1 MELEIYLKYKA
12 RTRAEILRKD
22 DCELSS
28 DDELCY
34 NLDFWK
40 KNKNNLKCA
49 IKDEMKAYH
58 WMNILDPVVD
68 ECVIDLTRLEF
79 VTVGQSYDVF
89 TNTVECRLVL
99 KLELWDGSTFEDICI
114 HKKRMKWNIIER
126 LDDYNGFIRLK
137 DGYCSFLTD
146 DEMVY
151 SIPITRVN
159 FDDLDVQF
167 KLRK

>member
-1 MELEIYLKYKA
+1 MELEIYLKYVG

-22 DCELSS
+22 DGELSS

-40 KNKNNLKCA
+40 KNKNNLKCS

-79 VTVGQSYDVF
+79 VTVGQSYDMF
-89 TNTVECRLVL
+89 TNTVTCRLVL
-99 KLELWDGSTFEDICI
+99 KLELWDGATVDDICI
-114 HKKRMKWNIIER
+114 HKKRMKWNIIEC
-126 LDDYNGFIRLK
+126 LNDYNGFIRLK
-137 DGYCSFLTD
+137 DGYCRFLTD
-146 DEMVY
+146 DEVIY
-151 SIPITRVN
+151 GIPITNVN
-159 FDDLDVQF
+159 FDNLDVKF